1 MAFLPVVTREMS
13 VLARRQSTYR
23 SRSITASIAVLAM
36 LWLLIVSASRVS
48 QAQLGSSIFLI
59 LSGFCFGFALLVGIH
74 STSDCLSE
82 EKREG
87 TLGLL
92 FLTDL
97 RPIHIVA
104 G

>member
-1 MAFLPVVTREMS
+1 MTVLPVVLREMS
-13 VLARRQSTYR
+13 VLARRKSTYW
-23 SRSITASIAVLAM
+23 SRTVTGLVCLLVM
-36 LWLLIVSASRVS
+36 LWLLLVSRVQVSFS
-48 QAQLGSSIFLI
+48 QMGASIFLF
-59 LSGFCFGFALLVGIH
+59 LSSLAFAFAVLAGLH
-74 STSDCLSE
+74 STSDSVSE

-97 RPIHIVA
+97 R